1 MLHILLFVQSQLR
14 AIAVSN
20 LANYHNYQIAIG
32 VSCINLGIKS
42 ALLAPRIIAL
52 TLEVIIDVVKVLIMS
67 GIVITTLSWASGK

>member
-52 TLEVIIDVVKVLIMS
+52 TLEVIIDEVKVFMS